1 MRSSWNRESRV
12 TERRSAIART
22 TIAATLLAAAVEAQ
36 TVRLST
42 ENDILTGNPTRDDL
56 YSFSIGF
63 ELERGLASW
72 AIFEQAFT
80 DRAAGVRFD
89 ETHLELRRSVLAA
102 RGWSLA
108 LGAGVVRVGEGLFGE
123 RLQNAVHDAIGSDRV
138 ELPYHDESWHVR
150 LLVSAE
156 RWRAFGASF
165 EAAPHVE
172 LDVAPG
178 HRSLAAAGA
187 QARWQPAPDWVIEAF
202 AGARWARASLAP
214 LEPHLGG
221 VDLAARIGLLWR
233 ERYLLSWSLNAHGD
247 RREHWTVGYVLPIG
261 RSDERDAPPPQRS

>member
-1 MRSSWNRESRV
+1 MCNPRSRESLV
-12 TERRSAIART
+12 AARRS
-22 TIAATLLAAAVEAQ
+22 TIAGAMLTAALVAGVIDAQ
-36 TVRLST
+36 SFRVST
-42 ENDILTGNPTRDDL
+42 ENDILTDNPTRDDL
-56 YSFSIGF
+56 YSFSLGF
-63 ELERGLASW
+63 ELDRGRTNW

-89 ETHLELRRSVLAA
+89 EIHVELRRTVLAP

-108 LGAGVVRVGEGLFGE
+108 IGGGVVRVGEGLFGE

-138 ELPYHDESWHVR
+138 ELPYYDESWHVR

-178 HRSLAAAGA
+178 HRSLATAGA
-187 QARWQPAPDWVIEAF
+187 GARWQPAPDWVIEAF

-221 VDLAARIGLLWR
+221 VDLAARVGLLWR
-233 ERYLLSWSLNAHGD
+233 ERYLVSWSLNAHGD
-247 RREHWTVGYVLPIG
+247 RREHWTVGYVLPLG
-261 RSDERDAPPPQRS
+261 RASTSRRPPPHRS